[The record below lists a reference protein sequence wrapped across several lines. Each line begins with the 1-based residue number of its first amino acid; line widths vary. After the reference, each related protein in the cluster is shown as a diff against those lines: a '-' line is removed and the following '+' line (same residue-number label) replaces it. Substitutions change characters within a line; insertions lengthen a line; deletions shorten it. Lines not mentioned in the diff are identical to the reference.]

1 MLTYANALQQTRK
14 DFYEKDRTGTALES
28 MCKDILGY
36 RTGINRALIEP

>member
-1 MLTYANALQQTRK
+1 MLTYADALQQTRQ

-36 RTGINRALIEP
+36 RTGVN